1 MNKPLSIERVR
12 LNWLIRFLVP
22 DLIKQM
28 EIIMAAHDELKAEAA
43 AEKEQVDA
51 RLAELLDR
59 ITALEGQVL
68 TAEQI
73 EDIKN
78 DIRNI
83 YVPAA

>member
-12 LNWLIRFLVP
+12 LNWLIRFLFP

-43 AEKEQVDA
+43 AEKAQVDA

-83 YVPAA
+83 YVPAE